1 MLNEAEAGAVL
12 RNLRKSRGLTLAAV
26 ARQAGCAE
34 SLISY
39 VESGRRRLQPWLA
52 GRLDAIYRTGGAI
65 SALTADAGSAVDV
78 SAERVSQ
85 GELLF
90 VRLPSE
96 GGISMPLSRRELLAS
111 LGAGITTGH
120 LLTEF
125 EKALDRIP
133 IDDCSMQQ
141 FEDALDGFQS
151 AARSLPPARVIDGLT
166 SHVAVLEMLCRRTA
180 GRQQLAWRR
189 MQARY
194 AESLSW
200 LSEERGDLAAAIYWI
215 DRASQWGQA
224 SGWRDVAAY
233 SFVRRSML
241 AISFTNDGHR
251 AVDNAGAAFGIGG
264 VSPRVKGLAEKQM
277 AFGYALVGDEN
288 ASLRALDR
296 AMTYLAMPLRDSD
309 DLLGQRSVVHDDL
322 FAIFRATCDIYLG
335 RGDRVVP
342 ILRPRL
348 TSLSSSSA
356 RTATITHAKLAR
368 AYANAGQP
376 EEAAREALTAL
387 DASEQLGSLS
397 ARSELRRALP
407 VLHRW
412 RRRDDIRA
420 VLRRLTPIA
429 RDA

>member
-1 MLNEAEAGAVL
+1 M
-12 RNLRKSRGLTLAAV
+12 
-26 ARQAGCAE
+26 
-34 SLISY
+34 
-39 VESGRRRLQPWLA
+39 
-52 GRLDAIYRTGGAI
+52 
-65 SALTADAGSAVDV
+65 
-78 SAERVSQ
+78 
-85 GELLF
+85 
-90 VRLPSE
+90 
-96 GGISMPLSRRELLAS
+96 
-111 LGAGITTGH
+111 
-120 LLTEF
+120 
-125 EKALDRIP
+125 
-133 IDDCSMQQ
+133 
-141 FEDALDGFQS
+141 
-151 AARSLPPARVIDGLT
+151 
-166 SHVAVLEMLCRRTA
+166 
-180 GRQQLAWRR
+180 
-189 MQARY
+189 
-194 AESLSW
+194 
-200 LSEERGDLAAAIYWI
+200 
-215 DRASQWGQA
+215 
-224 SGWRDVAAY
+224 
-233 SFVRRSML
+233 
-241 AISFTNDGHR
+241 
-251 AVDNAGAAFGIGG
+251 
-264 VSPRVKGLAEKQM
+264 SPRVKGLAEKQM

-356 RTATITHAKLAR
+356 RTATITHAKHAR